1 MSLLG
6 RWCQDVVHHKHPE
19 EEEAGPKARLPAS
32 CYASL
37 VRHRLATKPARLGAD
52 ELEQLLKV
60 AKHIISFVTV
70 IRPRRGA
77 LRWR

>member
-1 MSLLG
+1 MDHN
-6 RWCQDVVHHKHPE
+6 REPE
-19 EEEAGPKARLPAS
+19 EEEQSTEATIPTSR
-32 CYASL
+32 YASL
-37 VRHRLATKPARLGAD
+37 VRHRLAIKPARLGAD
-52 ELEQLLKV
+52 ELEQLLRV

>member
-1 MSLLG
+1 M
-6 RWCQDVVHHKHPE
+6 DHNKDPE
-19 EEEAGPKARLPAS
+19 EEEARPEARLPTS
-32 CYASL
+32 CYASI
-37 VRHRLATKPARLGAD
+37 VRHRLAIKPARLGAD
-52 ELEQLLKV
+52 ELEQLLRV